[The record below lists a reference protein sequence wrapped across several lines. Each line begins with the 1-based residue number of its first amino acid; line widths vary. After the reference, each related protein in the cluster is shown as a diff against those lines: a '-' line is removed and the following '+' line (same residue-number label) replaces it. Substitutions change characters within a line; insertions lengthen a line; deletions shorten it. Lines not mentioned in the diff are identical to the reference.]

1 MRKIKLNAFVQGLA
15 KNGTESVTLITGY
28 PVSQSGGQIQIA
40 LDVMG
45 ARIVAIPEADL
56 LHHTDG
62 ESDAAP
68 SSFVVKGDA
77 QVVLTTK
84 YRAIDFSTV
93 VDSEGSQDCGCDCG
107 GSSEDTIARQKGQSR
122 TDAIRNARC
131 LGAYIG
137 CSASCSLD
145 KYPDLCRSICRNQYT
160 RCTTPLVYY

>member
-1 MRKIKLNAFVQGLA
+1 MPKIKLNAFVQGLA
-15 KNGTESVTLITGY
+15 KGGTESATLITGY
-28 PVSQSGGQIQIA
+28 PVSQSGGQIQVA
-40 LDVMG
+40 LDVLG
-45 ARIVAIPEADL
+45 ARIIAIPEADL

-62 ESDAAP
+62 ESEAAP

-77 QVVLTTK
+77 RVVVTTRM
-84 YRAIDFSTV
+84 RAIDFSTA
-93 VDSEGSQDCGCDCG
+93 VDGDGDPESGCDCG
-107 GSSEDTIARQKGQSR
+107 GSSDDTIARQKGQSR